1 MSKVNSSFL
10 PQVII
15 LTSELKLERKSGLD
29 LDAYTFLFHP
39 ENTERSLT
47 ISWKPTFCFRLKL
60 GGGNDVWTLYRSP
73 AQDLKKFSPIL
84 GGDRSKRLLSF
95 ATQHS
100 NVQTVGPLDFC
111 GTARL
116 VSNSR
121 GDK

>member
-1 MSKVNSSFL
+1 MSKVNSAFL
-10 PQVII
+10 HQVII
-15 LTSELKLERKSGLD
+15 LTFELKLERNSGLD

-39 ENTERSLT
+39 NTERSLT
-47 ISWKPTFCFRLKL
+47 TSWKPTFCFRLKW
-60 GGGNDVWTLYRSP
+60 GGGNDVWTLYGSP
-73 AQDLKKFSPIL
+73 TQDLKNFFPVL
-84 GGDRSKRLLSF
+84 GGDRNKRLLSF

-116 VSNSR
+116 VSNSG